1 MDTLT
6 GWGMGEAEG
15 WQDPYMDAHAGFLGF
30 RWIQWVGGALLLV
43 PIPPVLAVPGLHVLP
58 QGPSWRVSADPNP
71 SCCLPSP
78 SHNWLMLCTSL
89 LPALS

>member
-30 RWIQWVGGALLLV
+30 RWIQPEMTW
-43 PIPPVLAVPGLHVLP
+43 PMIPRRSVF
-58 QGPSWRVSADPNP
+58 
-71 SCCLPSP
+71 
-78 SHNWLMLCTSL
+78 
-89 LPALS
+89 